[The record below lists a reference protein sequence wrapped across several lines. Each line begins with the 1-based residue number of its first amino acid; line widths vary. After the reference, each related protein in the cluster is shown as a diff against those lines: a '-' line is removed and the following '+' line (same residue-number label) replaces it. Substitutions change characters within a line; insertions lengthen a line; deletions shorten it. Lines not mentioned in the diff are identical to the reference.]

1 MSDKSEENLVVRL
14 PPKLSSVI
22 KKNSNQVRFS
32 AFFSSK
38 QFDWCFDNSEPQN
51 HEYEKTHAKISDS
64 VCKDLKTW
72 ITIKTQI
79 SDSNHTHKLI
89 HTCKLQL
96 ECPPRLSEHQTFLT
110 SLCQR

>member
-1 MSDKSEENLVVRL
+1 MSDKSEENLVVTL
-14 PPKLSSVI
+14 PPKRSSVI
-22 KKNSNQVRFS
+22 KKHLNQVRFS

-79 SDSNHTHKLI
+79 SDSKIIHINSYIPANCNLNALLI
-89 HTCKLQL
+89 YLST
-96 ECPPRLSEHQTFLT
+96 RLF
-110 SLCQR
+110 